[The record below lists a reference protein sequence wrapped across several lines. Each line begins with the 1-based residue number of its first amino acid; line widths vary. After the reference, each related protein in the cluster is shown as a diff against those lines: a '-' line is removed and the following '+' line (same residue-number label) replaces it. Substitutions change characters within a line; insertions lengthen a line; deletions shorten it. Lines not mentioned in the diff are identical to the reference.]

1 VAYCVHGQKFVG
13 FHIHTFENI
22 WSGWHGA
29 WQHNGDILDVEL
41 YYQEKISLFKF
52 HRAGQCYNLVHAGE
66 AISVTAHITMLPML
80 QNQIADISYHLSQCA
95 ARDSLR
101 WHSVSQDLCGVAM
114 SVPGFLV
121 FDLESWCD
129 FHREYNA
136 ISKLDAIRLW
146 EGMAVNA
153 NVGRLEDI
161 MGVLH
166 LRFATAT
173 LKECSTEKAMAAFF
187 RDILQSNEWTASVPP
202 AGGPLTPTS
211 IGER

>member
-1 VAYCVHGQKFVG
+1 
-13 FHIHTFENI
+13 
-22 WSGWHGA
+22 
-29 WQHNGDILDVEL
+29 
-41 YYQEKISLFKF
+41 
-52 HRAGQCYNLVHAGE
+52 
-66 AISVTAHITMLPML
+66 
-80 QNQIADISYHLSQCA
+80 
-95 ARDSLR
+95 
-101 WHSVSQDLCGVAM
+101 M

-129 FHREYNA
+129 FHREYNE

>member
-1 VAYCVHGQKFVG
+1 MPLPIPWVLELTFDCYKARHQLFVAYCVHGQKFVG

-29 WQHNGDILDVEL
+29 WQHNGDILEVEL
-41 YYQEKISLFKF
+41 YYQDKNSVFKF

-66 AISVTAHITMLPML
+66 TISVTAHITMLPML
-80 QNQIADISYHLSQCA
+80 QRLQMQCA

-101 WHSVSQDLCGVAM
+101 WGSVCQDLCGVAM

-121 FDLESWCD
+121 FDLENWCD
-129 FHREYNA
+129 FHCKYNEK
-136 ISKLDAIRLW
+136 STLDAIRLW

-166 LRFATAT
+166 LRFAMAT
-173 LKECSTEKAMAAFF
+173 LKECSTKKGMAVFF
-187 RDILQSNEWTASVPP
+187 RDILQSIE
-202 AGGPLTPTS
+202 
-211 IGER
+211 

>member
-1 VAYCVHGQKFVG
+1 VLELTFEYYKARHQIFVAYCVHGQKFVG

-66 AISVTAHITMLPML
+66 TISVTAHITMLPML
-80 QNQIADISYHLSQCA
+80 QRLQMQCA

-101 WHSVSQDLCGVAM
+101 WHSASQDLCGVAM

-121 FDLESWCD
+121 FDLENWCD
-129 FHREYNA
+129 FHSKYNEK
-136 ISKLDAIRLW
+136 SRLDAIRLW
-146 EGMAVNA
+146 KLVAVNV
-153 NVGRLEDI
+153 NDGRLEDN

-166 LRFATAT
+166 LSFATAK
-173 LKECSTEKAMAAFF
+173 LQELFSKKVMAAFF
-187 RDILQSNEWTASVPP
+187 RDILQSIE
-202 AGGPLTPTS
+202 
-211 IGER
+211 